1 MTISNNTVE
10 ITVVGD
16 IDVTYTTK
24 HTDKF
29 NICVYDEKTG
39 KEKSA
44 REIKDE
50 AMRNW
55 YDKNIEK
62 YSHSGQVKAYDKE
75 TNNVLVEDIST
86 RERHE
91 EVGFL

>member
-16 IDVTYTTK
+16 IDRTYTEQ
-24 HTDKF
+24 HTDRC

-50 AMRNW
+50 AMSKW
-55 YDKNIEK
+55 YDKNLAD
-62 YSHSGQVKAYDKE
+62 YSNSGTVKAYDKE
-75 TNNVLVEDIST
+75 TNNVLVEDMST
-86 RERHE
+86 REQHE

>member
-16 IDVTYTTK
+16 IDVTYTTEK
-24 HTDKF
+24 TDVF

-50 AMRNW
+50 AMSNW
-55 YDKNIEK
+55 YDKNLAD
-62 YSHSGQVKAYDKE
+62 YSNSGQVKAYDKE
-75 TNNVLVEDIST
+75 TNNVLVQDIST
-86 RERHE
+86 REKYE
-91 EVGFL
+91 EEGFL